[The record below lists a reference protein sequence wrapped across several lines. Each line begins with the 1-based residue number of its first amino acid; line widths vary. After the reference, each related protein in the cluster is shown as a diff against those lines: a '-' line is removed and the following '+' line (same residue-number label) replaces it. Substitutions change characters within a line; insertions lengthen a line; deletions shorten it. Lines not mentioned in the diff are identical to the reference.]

1 MDSFFLFFPLFLS
14 ANIMCEALL
23 AFDFGCT
30 ILEPEYLTAYLADGR
45 VWISLLNEQE
55 IKDERHAGSLDMHSG
70 TKG

>member
-1 MDSFFLFFPLFLS
+1 MW
-14 ANIMCEALL
+14 EALL